1 MASKRTRSLALGS
14 AGVLAAGVGMTV
26 WLVSGPPLNQ
36 AQARAMLPAVN
47 AYLDKNAGKLGY
59 GWLDTW
65 LKPRMFCDASIIGIT
80 PDGLRWRVSMVMN
93 CGEYA
98 RRGNTLLQGAGGYP
112 GIGEVMILSGRREG
126 YQGLSLKIGPPHYD
140 KAWAD
145 QNLLWCCRRCAQRQ
159 PAHRARPNP
168 PGLAGIRLP
177 GRNPSNPGLTP
188 HARTNLLGATSTSA
202 QRACTGNDN
211 PGRIRG
217 G

>member
-1 MASKRTRSLALGS
+1 MASRRTRSLALGC
-14 AGVLAAGVGMTV
+14 AGILAAGVGVTV
-26 WLVSGPPLNQ
+26 WLASGPVSLNR

-59 GWLDTW
+59 GSLDTR

-98 RRGNTLLQGAGGYP
+98 RRGSTLLEGAGGYP

-126 YQGLSLKIGPPHYD
+126 YQGLSLKVGSPYYG

-145 QNLLWCCRRCAQRQ
+145 QNLSSGAAAEVLSASPPTAPDPIRQ
-159 PAHRARPNP
+159 AWRAFGFPA
-168 PGLAGIRLP
+168 G
-177 GRNPSNPGLTP
+177 TP
-188 HARTNLLGATSTSA
+188 AI
-202 QRACTGNDN
+202 QD
-211 PGRIRG
+211 
-217 G
+217 